1 MTTGGHGIRPLLTT
15 PGKFGY
21 GGRQRQSK
29 HFARNTHSNK
39 HDQIIITYYY
49 RVLPNHDYTHT
60 KQYGVFYLCY
70 FDKSP
75 APVLFD
81 VQVEPLG
88 LDLKHF

>member
-39 HDQIIITYYY
+39 HDDHYYLL
-49 RVLPNHDYTHT
+49 LPS
-60 KQYGVFYLCY
+60 L
-70 FDKSP
+70 
-75 APVLFD
+75 A
-81 VQVEPLG
+81 
-88 LDLKHF
+88 